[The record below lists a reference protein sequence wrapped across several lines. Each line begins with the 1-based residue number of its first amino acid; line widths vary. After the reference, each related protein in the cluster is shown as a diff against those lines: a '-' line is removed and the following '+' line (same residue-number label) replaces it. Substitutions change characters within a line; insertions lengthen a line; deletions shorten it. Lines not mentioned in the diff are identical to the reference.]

1 MAQVVAFFQ
10 PGWADWEAG
19 TVLALLR
26 EEFGGVIRIATPG
39 GGPET
44 SIGGVR
50 AAADAAF
57 AEIGP
62 DDADVFLAI
71 GSDAWPAYRD
81 EAFFDLL
88 RRALAADRIVG
99 AICAATVAAA
109 RAGLL
114 EARAH
119 TSNGRDWLL
128 RHAPAYAGHG
138 AYVDMPSAVTD
149 GKLVTAAG
157 LAPGTFAG
165 AILRLVAPEHAKAIA
180 AHERD
185 MAREWSTLRRR
196 SLPR

>member
-1 MAQVVAFFQ
+1 MTKVVAFFQ

-19 TVLALLR
+19 TVLALLT
-26 EEFGGVIRIATPG
+26 EEFGGEIRIATPG

-44 SIGGVR
+44 SIDGVR
-50 AAADAAF
+50 AAADGAF

-62 DDADVFLAI
+62 ADADVFLAI
-71 GSDAWPAYRD
+71 GSDAWPGFHD

-109 RAGLL
+109 RAGVLDG
-114 EARAH
+114 RAH

-128 RHAPAYAGHG
+128 RHAPAYAGHES
-138 AYVDMPSAVTD
+138 YVDQPSAVTD
-149 GKLVTAAG
+149 RGLVTAAG

-165 AILRLVAPEHAKAIA
+165 AILRMVAPEHAPAIA
-180 AHERD
+180 AHEKD
-185 MAREWSTLRRR
+185 MAREWSGRRR
-196 SLPR
+196 APRPR